1 MIEVLKQMTLQAFAT
16 FYGIQRWEFSYLLW
30 DELGHFSC
38 VKYIQP
44 FLLKT
49 HSNRT
54 LKTQNLS
61 LNVTKVLQKHR
72 RITIENK
79 FEKDAFFSVTLW
91 LVKSHH
97 VTTSRRMRTGPYS
110 CSQAHTVEVTCKQQ
124 KWRRGE
130 EDATKNTCGIQTLI
144 NFQQQEDKTCIQSRK
159 HIKHSIKCF
168 FSYPNTSNFVP
179 IVHQCSEILLKHC
192 LGLFWFF

>member
-16 FYGIQRWEFSYLLW
+16 FYGIQTWEFSYLLW

-61 LNVTKVLQKHR
+61 LNVTKVLRKHR
-72 RITIENK
+72 RITMENK
-79 FEKDAFFSVTLW
+79 FEKDAFYSVTLW

-97 VTTSRRMRTGPYS
+97 MTTGRCVRTGPYS

-124 KWRRGE
+124 IWRRGVK
-130 EDATKNTCGIQTLI
+130 EDATKNTRGIQTRI
-144 NFQQQEDKTCIQSRK
+144 NFQQQEDKTCPSDISAVSIDRK
-159 HIKHSIKCF
+159 PFLCMASDVI
-168 FSYPNTSNFVP
+168 T
-179 IVHQCSEILLKHC
+179 ILSSKMM
-192 LGLFWFF
+192 WFTFTLQ